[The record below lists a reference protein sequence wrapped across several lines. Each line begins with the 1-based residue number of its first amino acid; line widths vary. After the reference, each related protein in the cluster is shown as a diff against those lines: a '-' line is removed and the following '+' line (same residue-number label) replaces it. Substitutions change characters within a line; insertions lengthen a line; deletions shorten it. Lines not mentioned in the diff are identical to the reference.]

1 MVKIRLEGCS
11 LVEGVWVDK
20 PLLSAEMVT
29 GGVYMALCCIIAA
42 GDAAAAATVR
52 L

>member
-1 MVKIRLEGCS
+1 M
-11 LVEGVWVDK
+11 EGVWVNK

-29 GGVYMALCCIIAA
+29 GRVYMAQCCILAV

-52 L
+52 LQELGSLATGH